1 MASKLLDY
9 DRLDPE
15 LTPVL
20 NLLPEEMRNITR
32 DNIVALRE
40 TLAAQNQAAVPT
52 QVKIEQHVV
61 ETPDCDVPVFVY
73 RRESATPQAAL
84 IWIHGGGYILGSAED
99 DRARLIADSLECTV
113 VSVDYRLAPE
123 HPFPAA
129 REAYSRPCGGG
140 RGSAPPRVRLD
151 QAVAFSNVE

>member
-20 NLLPEEMRNITR
+20 NLLPEEMSNITH

-52 QVKIEQHVV
+52 QFKIEQHVV

-73 RRESATPQAAL
+73 RREPATPQAAL

-99 DRARLIADSLECTV
+99 DRARNETTSLRRLGLVHASFPSGVRDGTPDLEQPRLEV
-113 VSVDYRLAPE
+113 YVLPLQAEVIGERSSVSLTSDK
-123 HPFPAA
+123 
-129 REAYSRPCGGG
+129 
-140 RGSAPPRVRLD
+140 
-151 QAVAFSNVE
+151 